1 MGRVWSSGVRAM
13 GVVEFAMMQYVEVDY
28 SEVYGT
34 SQENQVSAS
43 LFCRNEPIS
52 HSSGQLTRQS
62 SISYLT
68 KASKIVFIYLPNSL
82 GIAYYGKKRK

>member
-34 SQENQVSAS
+34 SQEHRVLVQQDQPRSFVGTNRLVTAVAS
-43 LFCRNEPIS
+43 
-52 HSSGQLTRQS
+52 
-62 SISYLT
+62 
-68 KASKIVFIYLPNSL
+68 
-82 GIAYYGKKRK
+82 